1 MKTRILCGLYLL
13 IMLGSIATAQQCP
26 DGVLPTPIVNWA
38 QFQFGPTHA
47 GCNPY
52 EFILNTGN
60 VGNLALKWQTNVSA
74 ATNTGGP
81 AVANG
86 MVYMGS
92 NTPNNSVYAFS
103 AATGTMVWRYT
114 TGARIPNATPAVA
127 KGLVY
132 LGGDDGILYA
142 LNASTGALVW
152 KYTTGNSIVSSPA
165 VLNGVVYLGSYDKN
179 VYALNASTGALIW
192 SYTIGGIIESS
203 PAVANGRVYIGG
215 GRQQRL
221 RS

>member
-1 MKTRILCGLYLL
+1 MANECQRGYQYWRS
-13 IMLGSIATAQQCP
+13 GGHEWH
-26 DGVLPTPIVNWA
+26 GV
-38 QFQFGPTHA
+38 
-47 GCNPY
+47 Y
-52 EFILNTGN
+52 
-60 VGNLALKWQTNVSA
+60 
-74 ATNTGGP
+74 
-81 AVANG
+81 
-86 MVYMGS
+86 GS

-165 VLNGVVYLGSYDKN
+165 YLT
-179 VYALNASTGALIW
+179 A
-192 SYTIGGIIESS
+192 
-203 PAVANGRVYIGG
+203 
-215 GRQQRL
+215 
-221 RS
+221 